1 MPNITQLP
9 VIDSAT
15 DQTYFVVVNNKL
27 ATRFNF
33 NKLSEQ
39 LSSERAVGV
48 PASDTANGEVGQIA
62 YDSRYVY
69 ICVATNTWRRMS
81 ASTF

>member
-15 DQTYFVVVNNKL
+15 DQTYFVTVDNKL
-27 ATRFNF
+27 AKRFNF
-33 NKLSEQ
+33 EKLSEQ

-48 PASDTANGEVGQIA
+48 PASDSSEGTVGQIA

-69 ICVATNTWRRMS
+69 ICVATNTWRRMP